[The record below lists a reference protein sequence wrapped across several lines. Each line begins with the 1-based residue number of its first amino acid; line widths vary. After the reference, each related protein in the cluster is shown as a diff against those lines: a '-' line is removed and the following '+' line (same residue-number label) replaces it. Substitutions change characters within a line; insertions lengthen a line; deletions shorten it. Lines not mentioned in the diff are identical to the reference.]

1 MSTPTSIPTP
11 RSRRRTKIVLVAL
24 TALAVVLTPFAV
36 NGLFSGALANA
47 DTNLSSVPAAVVN
60 NDEMTTTTNPDGT
73 ESVNFAGRAVV
84 TELTGSGETGFDW
97 NVTNSA
103 DAEKGLADGT
113 YYAVLTIPETFSA
126 DINTLGTTTPEQS
139 LIHIETD
146 DSHGYLQGV
155 LASTVAS
162 AVQAG
167 FGQQI
172 TAQVVNGIYTSFGTV
187 GTSLSD
193 AADGASQL
201 ATGADG
207 LASGG
212 TQLTDGLTQLS
223 SGAASATT
231 GASELAD
238 GLGQLS
244 SGATAAADG
253 AAQLSSGV
261 AQYTAG
267 VDELSVGLTTLKT
280 ETTGLGAL
288 GQGVVDYTG
297 GVTLNAEGAADL
309 ATAAAADPTL
319 PTYITEGLAGLSAGL
334 QRVDAASATLS
345 AAGQGLPALEAGIA
359 GAADGAAALSA
370 GSAGLTT
377 GAAGLADGVSQLAS
391 GLSQTAPGA
400 TQLADGVSQLSTG
413 LAQTVPGAQQIA
425 SGAGQLGDGATTL
438 AEGLTTGAD
447 QLSAN
452 VSDDPEAAAKVIA
465 QPVTVD
471 VTSQNQVGEIGQVVS
486 TLLLPVAL
494 WLGALALFLWL
505 RPFSAGV
512 LASSVST
519 GRLTLRTFGRAAV
532 FAALQVVPI
541 VAFLHLALGVEWSLL
556 PATLG
561 FSFVVALAFM
571 AFHQLLATAFGRIG
585 AIVSL
590 VLLALQLASTGGLY
604 PVEIL
609 SGPFQAISAISPLSY
624 AVSGIQAI
632 FTGGSGGTVATALIV
647 MALLLLVSLL
657 LSAAALQRRRRPVEI
672 GWVVPAPA
680 AADARASAGR
690 RSGPRPQA
698 MAVGSS
704 A

>member
-126 DINTLGTTTPEQS
+126 DINTLGTPTPEQS
-139 LIHIETD
+139 LIHITTD

-231 GASELAD
+231 GAAELAD

-244 SGATAAADG
+244 SGATDAANG
-253 AAQLSSGV
+253 ATQLSVGV
-261 AQYTAG
+261 TQYTTG
-267 VDELSVGLTTLKT
+267 VDELATGLGTLRDQ
-280 ETTGLGAL
+280 TTGLGQLSTGIA
-288 GQGVVDYTG
+288 DYTG
-297 GVTLNAEGAADL
+297 GVSQ
-309 ATAAAADPTL
+309 TAAAAQQLSDGAALDPRIPEEYVTAL
-319 PTYITEGLAGLSAGL
+319 GQLSSGL
-334 QRVDAASATLS
+334 QDL
-345 AAGQGLPALEAGIA
+345 AAGGTVLTSEVAGLPALEDGIA
-359 GAADGAAALSA
+359 DAANGAARIST
-370 GSAGLTT
+370 GSADISSGVS
-377 GAAGLADGVSQLAS
+377 GLADGVSQLAS

-400 TQLADGVSQLSTG
+400 TQLADGVGQLSTG
-413 LAQTVPGAQQIA
+413 LSQTVPGAQQIA
-425 SGAGQLGDGATTL
+425 DGAGRLGDGATTL
-438 AEGLTTGAD
+438 ADGLATGAD

-452 VSDDPEAAAKVIA
+452 VSEDPEEASKVIA

-471 VTSQNQVGEIGQVVS
+471 VTNRNQVGEIGQVVS

-512 LASSVST
+512 LASAVST

-532 FAALQVVPI
+532 FAGLQVVPI
-541 VAFLHLALGVEWSLL
+541 VAFLHLALSVEWSLL

-561 FSFVVALAFM
+561 FSLVVALAFT

-604 PVEIL
+604 PIEIL

-632 FTGGSGGTVATALIV
+632 FTGGSGGTVLTALLV

-657 LSAAALQRRRRPVEI
+657 LSAAALRRRRRPVEI
-672 GWVVPAPA
+672 GWVVPARPPA
-680 AADARASAGR
+680 EATVAR
-690 RSGPRPQA
+690 RSGPRPQTVA
-698 MAVGSS
+698 IGSR

>member
-11 RSRRRTKIVLVAL
+11 RSRRRTRIVLVAL

-113 YYAVLTIPETFSA
+113 YYAVLTIPKTFSA
-126 DINTLGTTTPEQS
+126 DINTLGTPTPEQS

-244 SGATAAADG
+244 SGATDAANG
-253 AAQLSSGV
+253 ATQLSVGV
-261 AQYTAG
+261 TQYTTG
-267 VDELSVGLTTLKT
+267 VDELATGLGTLRDQ
-280 ETTGLGAL
+280 TTGLGQLSTGIA
-288 GQGVVDYTG
+288 DYTG
-297 GVTLNAEGAADL
+297 GVSQ
-309 ATAAAADPTL
+309 TAAAAQQ
-319 PTYITEGLAGLSAGL
+319 LS
-334 QRVDAASATLS
+334 
-345 AAGQGLPALEAGIA
+345 
-359 GAADGAAALSA
+359 DGAALDPRIPEEYVTALGQLSSGLQELA
-370 GSAGLTT
+370 AGGTVLTSEVAGLPELEGGIADAANGAARISTGSADISSGVS
-377 GAAGLADGVSQLAS
+377 GLADGVSQLAS

-400 TQLADGVSQLSTG
+400 TQLADGVGQLSTG

-438 AEGLTTGAD
+438 ADGLSTGAD

-452 VSDDPEAAAKVIA
+452 VSDDPEAASKVIA

-561 FSFVVALAFM
+561 FSLVVGLAFT

-604 PVEIL
+604 PIEIL

-632 FTGGSGGTVATALIV
+632 FTGGSGGTVVTALLV
-647 MALLLLVSLL
+647 MAVLLLVSLL
-657 LSAAALQRRRRPVEI
+657 LSAAALRRRRRPVEI
-672 GWVVPAPA
+672 GWVVPAPTPVQAPA
-680 AADARASAGR
+680 AR
-690 RSGPRPQA
+690 RSGPRPQT
-698 MAVGSS
+698 VVIGSR

>member
-11 RSRRRTKIVLVAL
+11 RSRRRTKIVIVAL

-60 NDEMTTTTNPDGT
+60 NDEMTTTTNADGT

-139 LIHIETD
+139 LIQIETD

-231 GASELAD
+231 GATQLAD

-244 SGATAAADG
+244 SGAAAAADG
-253 AAQLSSGV
+253 AAQLSNGV
-261 AQYTAG
+261 TRYTAG
-267 VDELSVGLTTLKT
+267 VDGVAG
-280 ETTGLGAL
+280 GLGAL
-288 GQGVVDYTG
+288 SSQSAPLVN
-297 GVTLNAEGAADL
+297 GVTQYTSGVDDL
-309 ATAAAADPTL
+309 ALLAASIPTTDPRL
-319 PTYITEGLAGLSAGL
+319 VAGLQGLSASSAGITGGL
-334 QRVDAASATLS
+334 GEVKGAIDRL
-345 AAGQGLPALEAGIA
+345 AAGAGE
-359 GAADGAAALSA
+359 LSA

-391 GLSQTAPGA
+391 GLSQTTPGA
-400 TQLADGVSQLSTG
+400 TQLADGVGQLSTG
-413 LAQTVPGAQQIA
+413 LSQTVPGAQQIA
-425 SGAGQLGDGATTL
+425 DGAGQLGDGATTL
-438 AEGLTTGAD
+438 ADGLSTGAE

-452 VSDDPEAAAKVIA
+452 VSADPEAASKVIA

-471 VTSQNQVGEIGQVVS
+471 VTSRNQVGDIGQVVS

-532 FAALQVVPI
+532 VAALQVVPI
-541 VAFLHLALGVEWSLL
+541 VAFLHVALSVEWTLL

-561 FSFVVALAFM
+561 FSLVVALAFT

-604 PVEIL
+604 PIEIL

-632 FTGGSGGTVATALIV
+632 FTGGSGGTVVTALLV

-672 GWVVPAPA
+672 GWIVPTPAPA
-680 AADARASAGR
+680 QAAAGR
-690 RSGPRPQA
+690 RSGPRPQTVA
-698 MAVGSS
+698 IGSR

>member
-139 LIHIETD
+139 LIQIETD

-253 AAQLSSGV
+253 AAQLSTGV
-261 AQYTAG
+261 AQYTTG
-267 VDELSVGLTTLKT
+267 VDGVAA
-280 ETTGLGAL
+280 GLGAL
-288 GQGVVDYTG
+288 SSQSAPLVNGVSTYTQTVD
-297 GVTLNAEGAADL
+297 DL
-309 ATAAAADPTL
+309 ALIAASAPGTDPRL
-319 PTYITEGLAGLSAGL
+319 VAGLQGLSAGS
-334 QRVDAASATLS
+334 ASINGGLGEVKGAIDQL
-345 AAGQGLPALEAGIA
+345 AAGAGE
-359 GAADGAAALSA
+359 LSA

-391 GLSQTAPGA
+391 GLQQTAPGA
-400 TQLADGVSQLSTG
+400 TQLADGVGQLSTG

-494 WLGALALFLWL
+494 WLGALALFLWI

-632 FTGGSGGTVATALIV
+632 FTGGSGGTVATALLV

-698 MAVGSS
+698 VAIGSR

>member
-253 AAQLSSGV
+253 AAQLSNGV
-261 AQYTAG
+261 TQ
-267 VDELSVGLTTLKT
+267 
-280 ETTGLGAL
+280 
-288 GQGVVDYTG
+288 YTG
-297 GVTLNAEGAADL
+297 GVDGLAAGL
-309 ATAAAADPTL
+309 AQLEAGTQQLDALGNGIVDYTTGVDGLAQFAASDPTTSPAL
-319 PTYITEGLAGLSAGL
+319 LQGLQALSAQSAGL
-334 QRVDAASATLS
+334 AVGG
-345 AAGQGLPALEAGIA
+345 AGLTDLKTGIA

-400 TQLADGVSQLSTG
+400 TQLADGVGQLSTG

-561 FSFVVALAFM
+561 FSLVVALAFM

-632 FTGGSGGTVATALIV
+632 FTGGSGGTVVTALIV

-698 MAVGSS
+698 VAIGSR